1 MKTEIIP
8 DVKQDGPPF
17 TLSVPK
23 MPKLDKLAKTLM
35 LIDGGIGL
43 ALAGV
48 VAGLVNDEDDKS
60 VKDNQTEQDD
70 AQ

>member
-17 TLSVPK
+17 TQPVPRTL
-23 MPKLDKLAKTLM
+23 KLDKLAKTLM
-35 LIDGGIGL
+35 LVGGGIGL

-48 VAGLVNDEDDKS
+48 IAGLVNDDDGKS
-60 VKDNQTEQDD
+60 AKDNQTEQED